1 MTRRAMAQRPPTRQ
15 PVPVSPLSAATLQRK
30 CAGARSSA
38 GSCHCDA
45 CAKDRT
51 GQAAHDRPDGVPPI
65 VRQVLDT
72 SGQPLDSATRGS
84 MEARFGHDFGRVRVH
99 ADGKADAS
107 ARAVG
112 ASAYA
117 VGPHI
122 VFARGQYA
130 PATRT
135 GAMVLAHELTHVL
148 QQPAPVG
155 STGAGPAEIRL
166 GEAGDAHER
175 EADSIAARV
184 MSGGSAMPAVSPLG
198 TSAPGRLM
206 RKMGPEL
213 DPPPPRKPDACE
225 PFVGPPQHPEKVSET
240 MIDRWK
246 GKYAKE
252 GDQGEGCIEHP
263 YVAGTGETVCT
274 IGYGHQIPG
283 CTVLNKAGAVPT
295 AEERKTAKVTDL
307 TCACSQKFD
316 CKGSQA
322 DEQLRKD
329 ASGAVSYVHKQVHIN
344 LDQAQFDA
352 LVDLTLH
359 HGSIPKTLL
368 DALHKYWCSAEGMN
382 YVRDMYLETALT
394 RQGSKKVEPGFVSR
408 REHRV
413 WPSAS

>member
-1 MTRRAMAQRPPTRQ
+1 MSRLAMARQPPTRR
-15 PVPVSPLSAATLQRK
+15 PVAVSPLPAAMLQRK
-30 CAGARSSA
+30 CAGSRSA
-38 GSCHCDA
+38 GGCHCEA
-45 CAKDRT
+45 CAKKGAGPAAQDRAE
-51 GQAAHDRPDGVPPI
+51 AAPPI
-65 VRQVLDT
+65 VREVLDT
-72 SGQPLDSATRGS
+72 AGQALDTRTRSS
-84 MEARFGHDFGRVRVH
+84 MEARFGHDFGRVRIH

-130 PATRT
+130 PATKS
-135 GAMVLAHELTHVL
+135 GEMVLAHELTHVL
-148 QQPAPVG
+148 QQPARAASG
-155 STGAGPAEIRL
+155 EIHL

-175 EADSIAARV
+175 EADSIAAQV
-184 MSGGSAMPAVSPLG
+184 MGGASAKPQVSPIG
-198 TSAPGRLM
+198 GGAPGRLM
-206 RKMGPEL
+206 RRMGPEL

-240 MIDRWK
+240 MVDRWK
-246 GKYAKE
+246 GKHAKE
-252 GDQGEGCIEHP
+252 GDQGEGCIDHP

-295 AEERKTAKVTDL
+295 AEERQKAKVTDF

-316 CKGSQA
+316 CKGPQA

-329 ASGAVSYVHKQVHIN
+329 ARGAESYVKKQVKIN

-413 WPSAS
+413 WPSA

>member
-1 MTRRAMAQRPPTRQ
+1 MSRLAMARQ
-15 PVPVSPLSAATLQRK
+15 PVAVSALPAAMLQRK
-30 CAGARSSA
+30 CAGSRSA
-38 GSCHCDA
+38 GSCHCEA
-45 CAKDRT
+45 CAKKGAGHAAQEHAEAAPPLVREVLNT
-51 GQAAHDRPDGVPPI
+51 AGQA
-65 VRQVLDT
+65 LDT
-72 SGQPLDSATRGS
+72 ATRGS
-84 MEARFGHDFGRVRVH
+84 MEQRFGHDFGRVRIH

-130 PATRT
+130 PATRM
-135 GAMVLAHELTHVL
+135 GEMVLAHELTHVL
-148 QQPAPVG
+148 QQP
-155 STGAGPAEIRL
+155 TPASSGEIRL
-166 GEAGDAHER
+166 GEAGDTHER
-175 EADSIAARV
+175 EADSISAQV
-184 MSGGSAMPAVSPLG
+184 MNGPSAMSRVSPQVSSIPAG
-198 TSAPGRLM
+198 GPGRLM
-206 RKMGPEL
+206 RRMGPEL
-213 DPPPPRKPDACE
+213 DPPPPKKPDACE

-240 MIDRWK
+240 MVDRWK
-246 GKYAKE
+246 GKHAKE
-252 GDQGEGCIEHP
+252 GDQGEGCIDHP

-295 AEERKTAKVTDL
+295 ADERQKAKVSDF

-316 CKGSQA
+316 CKGPQA

-329 ASGAVSYVHKQVHIN
+329 ARGAESYVKKQVKIS

-368 DALHKYWCSAEGMN
+368 DALHKYWCSTEGMN

-394 RQGSKKVEPGFVSR
+394 RQGSKKIEPGFVSR

-413 WPSAS
+413 WPSA

>member
-1 MTRRAMAQRPPTRQ
+1 MTGRAMARRPPTRQ
-15 PVPVSPLSAATLQRK
+15 PVPVSPLAAAMLQRK
-30 CAGARSSA
+30 CAGARPSA
-38 GSCHCDA
+38 GSCHCEA
-45 CAKDRT
+45 CAKDKA
-51 GQAAHDRPDGVPPI
+51 GAGHAAHDRAEAAPPI
-65 VRQVLDT
+65 VHQVLNT
-72 SGQPLDSATRGS
+72 SGQALDTATRGS
-84 MEARFGHDFGRVRVH
+84 MEQRFGHDFGRVRIH

-130 PATRT
+130 PATRA
-135 GAMVLAHELTHVL
+135 GAMLLAHELTHVL
-148 QQPAPVG
+148 QQPARARL
-155 STGAGPAEIRL
+155 GAIHL

-184 MSGGSAMPAVSPLG
+184 MNDASAMPPVSPLAAG
-198 TSAPGRLM
+198 APGRLM
-206 RKMGPEL
+206 RRMGPEL

-263 YVAGTGETVCT
+263 YVAGVGETVCT

-283 CTVLNKAGAVPT
+283 CTVLNKAGTVPT

-329 ASGAVSYVHKQVHIN
+329 ASGAVNYVNKQVRIN
-344 LDQAQFDA
+344 LDQPQFDA

-394 RQGSKKVEPGFVSR
+394 RQGSKKIEPGFVSR

>member
-1 MTRRAMAQRPPTRQ
+1 MSRLAAARQ
-15 PVPVSPLSAATLQRK
+15 PVAVSALPAAMLQRK
-30 CAGARSSA
+30 CG
-38 GSCHCDA
+38 GGCHCDS
-45 CAKDRT
+45 CAKKRAGQDRSE
-51 GQAAHDRPDGVPPI
+51 AAPLI
-65 VRQVLDT
+65 VQQVLNGA
-72 SGQPLDSATRGS
+72 GQPLDTAARGA
-84 MEARFGHDFGRVRVH
+84 MEQRFGHDFGRVRIH

-130 PATRT
+130 PATKA
-135 GAMVLAHELTHVL
+135 GEMLLAHELTHVL
-148 QQPAPVG
+148 QQPAGLG
-155 STGAGPAEIRL
+155 SGEIRL

-175 EADSIAARV
+175 EADSIATQV
-184 MSGGSAMPAVSPLG
+184 MGGSAAKPPIPATRAAG
-198 TSAPGRLM
+198 KLM
-206 RKMGPEL
+206 RRMGPEL
-213 DPPPPRKPDACE
+213 DDPPPKKPDACE

-240 MIDRWK
+240 MVDRWK
-246 GKYAKE
+246 GKYAKD

-295 AEERKTAKVTDL
+295 AEERQKAKVSDF

-316 CKGSQA
+316 CKGPEA
-322 DEQLRKD
+322 DAQLRKD
-329 ASGAVSYVHKQVHIN
+329 ARGAESYVKKQVQIS
-344 LDQAQFDA
+344 LTQAQFDA

-413 WPSAS
+413 WPSQ

>member
-1 MTRRAMAQRPPTRQ
+1 MSRLAAARQ
-15 PVPVSPLSAATLQRK
+15 PVAVSALPAAMLQRK
-30 CAGARSSA
+30 CG
-38 GSCHCDA
+38 GSCHCDS
-45 CAKDRT
+45 CARKRAGQDRSET
-51 GQAAHDRPDGVPPI
+51 APPI
-65 VRQVLDT
+65 VQQVLNGA
-72 SGQPLDSATRGS
+72 GQPLDTAARGA
-84 MEARFGHDFGRVRVH
+84 MEQRFGHDFGRVRIH

-130 PATRT
+130 PATKA
-135 GAMVLAHELTHVL
+135 GEMLLAHELTHVL
-148 QQPAPVG
+148 QQPAGLG
-155 STGAGPAEIRL
+155 SGEIRL

-175 EADSIAARV
+175 EADSIATQV
-184 MSGGSAMPAVSPLG
+184 MGGSAAKPPIPATRAAG
-198 TSAPGRLM
+198 KLM
-206 RKMGPEL
+206 RRMGPEL
-213 DPPPPRKPDACE
+213 DDPPPKKPDACE

-240 MIDRWK
+240 MVDRWK
-246 GKYAKE
+246 GKYAKD

-295 AEERKTAKVTDL
+295 AEERQKAKVSDF

-316 CKGSQA
+316 CKGPEA
-322 DEQLRKD
+322 DAQLRKD
-329 ASGAVSYVHKQVHIN
+329 ARGAESYVKKQVQIS
-344 LDQAQFDA
+344 LTQAQFDA

-413 WPSAS
+413 WPSQ

>member
-1 MTRRAMAQRPPTRQ
+1 MPPT
-15 PVPVSPLSAATLQRK
+15 
-30 CAGARSSA
+30 
-38 GSCHCDA
+38 
-45 CAKDRT
+45 
-51 GQAAHDRPDGVPPI
+51 
-65 VRQVLDT
+65 VRQVLNT
-72 SGQPLDSATRGS
+72 AGQPLDTATRGS
-84 MEARFGHDFGRVRVH
+84 MEQRFGHDFGRVRIH
-99 ADGKADAS
+99 ADGQADAS

-112 ASAYA
+112 ATAYA

-122 VFARGQYA
+122 VFARGQYS

-135 GAMVLAHELTHVL
+135 GEMVLAHELTHVL
-148 QQPAPVG
+148 QQPAQGG
-155 STGAGPAEIRL
+155 SSEIHL
-166 GEAGDAHER
+166 GEAGDAYER

-184 MSGGSAMPAVSPLG
+184 MNGASAMPPVSPQVSPMPAG
-198 TSAPGRLM
+198 APGRLM

-240 MIDRWK
+240 MVDRWK
-246 GKYAKE
+246 GKHAKE
-252 GDQGEGCIEHP
+252 GDQGEGCIDHP

-295 AEERKTAKVTDL
+295 ADERQKAKVSDF

-316 CKGSQA
+316 CKGPQA

-329 ASGAVSYVHKQVHIN
+329 ARGAENYVKKQVQIN

-368 DALHKYWCSAEGMN
+368 DALHKYWCSTEGMN

-394 RQGSKKVEPGFVSR
+394 RQGSKKIEPGFVSR

-413 WPSAS
+413 WPSA

>member
-1 MTRRAMAQRPPTRQ
+1 MTVRTMARH
-15 PVPVSPLSAATLQRK
+15 PVSVSSLPTAMRQRK
-30 CAGARSSA
+30 CAGARPSA
-38 GSCHCDA
+38 GGCHCDS
-45 CAKDRT
+45 CAKGGT
-51 GQAAHDRPDGVPPI
+51 GAGHGDHDHAEAVPPI
-65 VRQVLDT
+65 VREVLST
-72 SGQPLDSATRGS
+72 SGQALDATMRAS
-84 MEARFGHDFGRVRVH
+84 METRFGHDFGRVRIH

-130 PATRT
+130 PATRM
-135 GAMVLAHELTHVL
+135 GEMVLAHELTHVL
-148 QQPAPVG
+148 QQPAH
-155 STGAGPAEIRL
+155 AGPGEIRL
-166 GEAGDAHER
+166 GAAGDAHER
-175 EADSIAARV
+175 EADSIAGQV
-184 MSGGSAMPAVSPLG
+184 MNGASAMPRVSAAG
-198 TSAPGRLM
+198 APGRLM
-206 RKMGPEL
+206 RRMGPEL

-240 MIDRWK
+240 MVDRWK
-246 GKYAKE
+246 GKHAKE
-252 GDQGEGCIEHP
+252 GDQGEGCIDHP

-295 AEERKTAKVTDL
+295 AEERQKAKVTDF

-316 CKGSQA
+316 CKGPQA

-329 ASGAVSYVHKQVHIN
+329 ARGAESYVKKQVQIN

>member
-1 MTRRAMAQRPPTRQ
+1 GQDRAGTA
-15 PVPVSPLSAATLQRK
+15 
-30 CAGARSSA
+30 
-38 GSCHCDA
+38 
-45 CAKDRT
+45 
-51 GQAAHDRPDGVPPI
+51 PPI
-65 VRQVLDT
+65 VRQVLNT
-72 SGQPLDSATRGS
+72 AGQPLDTATRGS
-84 MEARFGHDFGRVRVH
+84 MEQRFGHDFGRVRIH

-130 PATRT
+130 PATKA
-135 GAMVLAHELTHVL
+135 GEMVLAHELTHVL
-148 QQPAPVG
+148 QQPVHSG
-155 STGAGPAEIRL
+155 SGEIRL

-175 EADSIAARV
+175 EADSIAAQV
-184 MSGGSAMPAVSPLG
+184 MGGASAKPEVSRLAGGAPA
-198 TSAPGRLM
+198 RLM
-206 RKMGPEL
+206 RRMGPEL
-213 DPPPPRKPDACE
+213 DDPPPKKPDACE

-240 MIDRWK
+240 MVDRWK
-246 GKYAKE
+246 GKHAKE

-274 IGYGHQIPG
+274 LGYGHQIPG

-295 AEERKTAKVTDL
+295 AEERQKAKVSDF

-316 CKGSQA
+316 CKGPEA
-322 DEQLRKD
+322 DAQLRKD
-329 ASGAVSYVHKQVHIN
+329 ARGAESYVKKQVKIS

-368 DALHKYWCSAEGMN
+368 DALHKYWCSTEGMN

-394 RQGSKKVEPGFVSR
+394 RQGSKKIEPGFVSR

-413 WPSAS
+413 WPSA

>member
-1 MTRRAMAQRPPTRQ
+1 MARQ
-15 PVPVSPLSAATLQRK
+15 PVAVSPLPAAMLQRK
-30 CAGARSSA
+30 CAGSRSA
-38 GSCHCDA
+38 GSCHCEA
-45 CAKDRT
+45 CAKK
-51 GQAAHDRPDGVPPI
+51 GAGHAAQEHAEAAPPL
-65 VRQVLDT
+65 VREVLNT
-72 SGQPLDSATRGS
+72 SGQPLDTATRS
-84 MEARFGHDFGRVRVH
+84 FMEQRFGHDFGRVRIRT
-99 ADGKADAS
+99 DGRADAS

-122 VFARGQYA
+122 VFAQGQYA
-130 PATRT
+130 PATRM
-135 GAMVLAHELTHVL
+135 GEMVLAHELTHVM
-148 QQPAPVG
+148 QQPANAASG
-155 STGAGPAEIRL
+155 EIRL

-184 MSGGSAMPAVSPLG
+184 MDRASAMPPVSPQVSFMPAG
-198 TSAPGRLM
+198 APGRLM
-206 RKMGPEL
+206 RRMGPEL

-240 MIDRWK
+240 MVDRWK
-246 GKYAKE
+246 GKHAKE
-252 GDQGEGCIEHP
+252 GDQGEGCIDHP

-295 AEERKTAKVTDL
+295 ADERQKAKVTDF

-316 CKGSQA
+316 CKGPQA
-322 DEQLRKD
+322 DEPLRKD
-329 ASGAVSYVHKQVHIN
+329 ARGAESYVKKQVKIN

-368 DALHKYWCSAEGMN
+368 DALHKYWCSTEGMN

-394 RQGSKKVEPGFVSR
+394 RQGSKKIEPGFVSR

-413 WPSAS
+413 WPSA

>member
-1 MTRRAMAQRPPTRQ
+1 MSRLAIARQ
-15 PVPVSPLSAATLQRK
+15 PVAVSPVPAAMLQRK
-30 CAGARSSA
+30 CG

-45 CAKDRT
+45 CAKKA
-51 GQAAHDRPDGVPPI
+51 GQARTDSAPSI
-65 VRQVLDT
+65 VREVLNGA
-72 SGQPLDSATRGS
+72 GQPLDTAARGA
-84 MEARFGHDFGRVRVH
+84 MEQRFGHDFGRVRVH

-130 PATRT
+130 PATKA
-135 GAMVLAHELTHVL
+135 GEMLLAHELTHVL
-148 QQPAPVG
+148 QQPDGLG
-155 STGAGPAEIRL
+155 SGEIRL

-175 EADSIAARV
+175 EADSVAAQV
-184 MSGGSAMPAVSPLG
+184 TGGASAKPEVSGLAGSGPA
-198 TSAPGRLM
+198 RLM
-206 RKMGPEL
+206 RRMGPEL
-213 DPPPPRKPDACE
+213 DDPPPKKPDACE
-225 PFVGPPQHPEKVSET
+225 PFVGPPQHPETVSET
-240 MIDRWK
+240 LVDRWK
-246 GKYAKE
+246 GKHAKE

-295 AEERKTAKVTDL
+295 AEERQKAKVSDF

-316 CKGSQA
+316 CKGPEA
-322 DEQLRKD
+322 DAQLRKD
-329 ASGAVSYVHKQVHIN
+329 ARGAESYVKKQVKIN

-394 RQGSKKVEPGFVSR
+394 RQGSKKIEPGFVSR

-413 WPSAS
+413 WPSA